1 MRSAISLATRS
12 PENSGRSDT
21 SVDFVLVESKE
32 EERKLNQ
39 VTLLDRLTLGRIILR
54 ELLKE
59 SLEVY
64 GRESFVAV
72 STIAR
77 HLSLI

>member
-1 MRSAISLATRS
+1 
-12 PENSGRSDT
+12 
-21 SVDFVLVESKE
+21 VDFVLVESKE